1 MNTLPDLSN
10 LEYLA
15 GVRLSELGYRRFMR
29 MFDSGAKE
37 PELREYI
44 DRAEARELTL
54 SCMVRC
60 APMRSALQ

>member
-1 MNTLPDLSN
+1 MNTQPDLSN

-15 GVRLSELGYRRFMR
+15 GVRLSELGYQRYIR
-29 MFDSGAKE
+29 MASSGAA
-37 PELREYI
+37 PESLREYI